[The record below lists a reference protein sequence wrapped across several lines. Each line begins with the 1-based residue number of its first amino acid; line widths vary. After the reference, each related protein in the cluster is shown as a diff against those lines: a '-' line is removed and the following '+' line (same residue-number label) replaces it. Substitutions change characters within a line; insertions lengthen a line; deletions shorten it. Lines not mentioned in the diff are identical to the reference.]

1 MEEFFDDAR
10 EIQYGPMFAYAD
22 DRCHAVSSNAVFVI
36 RIARTLPDTFRRAA
50 CFLRS
55 TSSDEIAMI
64 RVSADSCSL
73 KTLQRFMLGMYA
85 AKTDGIGR
93 FVLGSTHRRSVHLK
107 SRRSLKLS
115 TDDAVRA
122 RRDARRGERRH
133 ELGASN
139 PKSAVV

>member
-55 TSSDEIAMI
+55 TSSDEIAVI

-85 AKTDGIGR
+85 AKPTVSGASCSAPRIAEA
-93 FVLGSTHRRSVHLK
+93 FISNLVEASN
-107 SRRSLKLS
+107 SRRTTLYAPEE
-115 TDDAVRA
+115 T
-122 RRDARRGERRH
+122 RDAE
-133 ELGASN
+133 S
-139 PKSAVV
+139 VVMNWARQILSLIHI